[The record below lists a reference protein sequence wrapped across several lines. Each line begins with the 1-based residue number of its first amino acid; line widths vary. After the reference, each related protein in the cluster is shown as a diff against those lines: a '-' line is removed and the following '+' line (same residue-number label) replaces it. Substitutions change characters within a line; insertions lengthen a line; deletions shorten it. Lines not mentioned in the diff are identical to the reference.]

1 VFDWD
6 DLKLLLAAHR
16 ARSLGK
22 AAQLLGVSVS
32 TISRRLEALE
42 EQLGW
47 VLFARTPDGLVPE
60 VGVEELVAHAEA
72 AEQAAARV
80 EAASRAARLRA
91 SEAVRIAAP
100 PDFAKVVLTAILP
113 RLFAAHPSVSLELIE
128 GVEVSDM
135 SRRAAD
141 LAIRTTRPE
150 QGDEL
155 VLTRLREAAFG
166 VFVSERYL
174 ETIGPEPDPRA
185 LRWVVWSHPGA
196 ARSDHLTRHLAAGQ
210 VALRCSDPTT
220 ARMAVLHGVGA
231 GLLPRAFAR
240 LTPWLREIE
249 VGLPP
254 LSPSTLWLVGHRAVI
269 DLPAV
274 RRVWEFLVET
284 LRDGPTRDEDALA
297 RAIAA
302 TSGG

>member
-1 VFDWD
+1 MFDWD
-6 DLKLLLAAHR
+6 DLKLLLAAYR

-22 AAQLLGVSVS
+22 AAQRLGVSVS
-32 TISRRLEALE
+32 TMSRRLEALE
-42 EQLGW
+42 EQLGV

-60 VGVEELVAHAEA
+60 AA
-72 AEQAAARV
+72 AEEIVVHAMAAEVAAQRV
-80 EAASRAARLRA
+80 DAASRAARLRT

-100 PDFAKVVLTAILP
+100 PDFSKVVLTAILP
-113 RLFAAHPSVSLELIE
+113 RLFAAHPSASVELLE

-155 VLTRLREAAFG
+155 VLTRLREVAFAAFA
-166 VFVSERYL
+166 SERYL
-174 ETIGPEPDPRA
+174 ATLRPQIDPRA

-196 ARSDHLTRHLAAGQ
+196 ARSDYLTRHLGDGQ
-210 VALRCSDPTT
+210 VALHCSDPTT
-220 ARMAVLHGVGA
+220 ARMAVLHGVGV

-240 LTPWLREIE
+240 LTPWLREVE

-254 LSPSTLWLVGHRAVI
+254 LPATTLWLVGHRAVI

-284 LRDGPTRDEDALA
+284 LREGATPDEDALA
-297 RAIAA
+297 RAIAT